1 MSWNS
6 IMGFISTFALSLP
19 VLFILVTKLATYRSF
34 PALFIYYISVVIY
47 NMLTEGYIK
56 APADTVYYWG
66 LVNNLMD
73 APLMLYF
80 LTYFSPS
87 KRFKKRMQLIILGF
101 LLWEAAI
108 LVFVGLNFDG
118 ITVIMAPGLPL
129 VFGYCLFF
137 FTRHVKHAIVH
148 RKAAGKAMIV
158 SSLLFAYGCYT
169 IIYLMYYVFKAHIDA
184 NNQVKPQY
192 VEDTFLIYFIVTFF
206 SSILISAGIIVE
218 RKRIQKLTELKVTRK
233 ELSAIYPAETKRTAP
248 LRTVLLDFDKE
259 HWN

>member
-1 MSWNS
+1 MTWNS
-6 IMGFISTFALSLP
+6 IMGFISTFALFLP
-19 VLFILVTKLATYRSF
+19 VFFILVSRLATYRSF

-56 APADTVYYWG
+56 APGNVVYYWG
-66 LVNNLMD
+66 LINNLMD

-87 KRFKKRMQLIILGF
+87 KKFKKRMQLVILSFVAMEAVVLMIAGLNVDAITIIL
-101 LLWEAAI
+101 
-108 LVFVGLNFDG
+108 
-118 ITVIMAPGLPL
+118 APGLML

-169 IIYLMYYVFKAHIDA
+169 IIYLMYYVFKT
-184 NNQVKPQY
+184 PY
-192 VEDTFLIYFIVTFF
+192 VADTFLVYFLVATF
-206 SSILISAGIIVE
+206 SSLLMCAGIIIE
-218 RKRIQKLTELKVTRK
+218 RKRVQKLNELLQTRK
-233 ELSAIYPAETKRTAP
+233 ELSELYREDTKTAAP
-248 LRTVLLDFDKE
+248 LRTAMLDFDKDQ
-259 HWN
+259 WS